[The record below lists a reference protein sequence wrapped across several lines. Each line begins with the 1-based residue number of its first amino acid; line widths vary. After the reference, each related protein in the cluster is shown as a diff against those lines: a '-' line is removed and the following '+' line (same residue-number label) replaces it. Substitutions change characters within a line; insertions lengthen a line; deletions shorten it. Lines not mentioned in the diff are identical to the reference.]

1 MARSKGIAIPITG
14 INAPLRKSIKEAQ
27 KDLTAFGKASSAWS
41 KAQGL
46 YYGIAGAAAVKFGED
61 VVRTALE
68 DERSQALLAKQLQ
81 NTTNAR
87 DAQIKGAEDY
97 IRTTMDATNITD
109 DDLRPALAK
118 LVRVTKDQSEAQ
130 KLLTLATD
138 VSIGSGRDLNSVTT
152 ALSRAYIGNYTA
164 LTRLGIVIDKGRAS
178 TEGFAAVQDQLNQ
191 QFGGAAAAAADTVA
205 GRVKNLTIRWHEL
218 KEELGKALLPVVDN
232 VVTALADAGDVAQK
246 THNPFAG
253 LLSVITS
260 AGSGIEN
267 FISSSIG
274 LNQVGDEIVKT
285 WDMVYQDVFGDQKQ
299 IDAANAVSELAGQYE
314 KLSAILVRDNEFYK
328 QTATYIED
336 QADAAA
342 LAERQVGYLKDQYKL
357 LSDVTLK
364 QVDDQKKADEERKK
378 ANEEQRKENDR
389 LDKETK
395 AKHKA
400 AKIAYQEKA
409 KILREDLAGALQAA
423 REELKRAQEE
433 ADNFGKSLAQ
443 SFGVSLSDAYS
454 AAKDGEDAY
463 TSALKGRQDAYA
475 ALDVAKQGNDLNA
488 YLKAVQDVATAEQ
501 AVTDAQK
508 ARVTPAAAFQKQIE
522 DAKNFGSNLKTLIG
536 QGLGQAGLQQL
547 LDLGPTAGAEVT
559 KALLDGTAGFT
570 VSDLNASLQGLA
582 DVQSGL
588 AASITNQLAPKA
600 GITSAQSMVDA
611 LSSASIAAP
620 GVGQGFTIN
629 ITAGVGDPV
638 EIGRQV
644 KQVLSDYDNRAGSL
658 IVQGGKKKG
667 KK

>member
-27 KDLTAFGKASSAWS
+27 KDLTAFGKASSTWS
-41 KAQGL
+41 KAQSL

-164 LTRLGIVIDKGRAS
+164 LTRLGIVIDKSRVS

-232 VVTALADAGDVAQK
+232 VVTSLANAGDIAQK
-246 THNPFAG
+246 TGNPFAG

-267 FISSSIG
+267 FIASGIG

-285 WDMVYQDVFGDQKQ
+285 WDMVYQDVFGNQKEV
-299 IDAANAVSELAGQYE
+299 DAANAVKDLAAQYQ
-314 KLSAILVRDNEFYK
+314 KLSDILVTNDKFYK
-328 QTATYIED
+328 GTAQALED

-342 LAERQVGYLKDQYKL
+342 RAEREVGYLKDQYKAF
-357 LSDVTLK
+357 SDITLK
-364 QVDDQKKADEERKK
+364 QVEDQKKAQEE
-378 ANEEQRKENDR
+378 A
-389 LDKETK
+389 
-395 AKHKA
+395 AKDAAARAKA
-400 AKIAYQEKA
+400 AAQEAKDRATKQKAAREDYQKTAET
-409 KILREDLAGALQAA
+409 LRKDLAGALENA
-423 REELKRAQEE
+423 REQLRQAQDE
-433 ADNFGKSLAQ
+433 AKQFGESLAN

-463 TSALKGRQDAYA
+463 TAALKGRQDAYA

-536 QGLGQAGLQQL
+536 QGLGQSGLQQL

-582 DVQSGL
+582 DVQAGL
-588 AASITNQLAPKA
+588 AASITSQLAPKGA
-600 GITSAQSMVDA
+600 INSAQSMVDA
-611 LSSASIAAP
+611 FSSASIGAP

-644 KQVLSDYDNRAGSL
+644 KRVLSDYDNRAGSL

-667 KK
+667 RR